1 MEEMTKKLRFILR
14 ALPMANGHT
23 HTKLVKRIL
32 KEGESY
38 FTNGI
43 TSVDEELDFGS
54 IISAALDEAT
64 TLNQDMQA
72 LLLEQ
77 IYTAAG
83 FQHYWEG

>member
-14 ALPMANGHT
+14 ALPMAKGYT
-23 HTKLVKRIL
+23 HAKLVQRIL

-43 TSVDEELDFGS
+43 ASVDEELDFGG
-54 IISAALDEAT
+54 IISVALDEAT
-64 TLNQDMQA
+64 ILNQDMQA
-72 LLLEQ
+72 LLQEQ